1 MMRQVR
7 LFELQYRRI
16 LHPEQEKSREL
27 LDVVNTVSS
36 LNNYMLLKIKL
47 LKIAETLVVTQPSP
61 SIFTNPSPF
70 PPDHVEARKT

>member
-1 MMRQVR
+1 MRQVR